1 MLKLPARRTCDR
13 DKLPSQFPP
22 RAAGPRALTDSCGEQ
37 GAGHLPGTEEV
48 REIKESAEDG
58 VFRSWVGE
66 GDRAVHG
73 DYIGT
78 EVGDSFH
85 LWQTVELGR
94 GMAPTS
100 LLGSQRVAPSTG
112 RGAPETIV
120 PDPCVSVYPPDRP
133 HIP

>member
-13 DKLPSQFPP
+13 DMLPTQFPHW
-22 RAAGPRALTDSCGEQ
+22 AAGPRALTDSCGEL
-37 GAGHLPGTEEV
+37 GAGHLPATEEV
-48 REIKESAEDG
+48 REIEESTEDG
-58 VFRSWVGE
+58 AVRSWVGR
-66 GDRAVHG
+66 GGQGSTH
-73 DYIGT
+73 YIGT

-85 LWQTVELGR
+85 LWQTVELGQ